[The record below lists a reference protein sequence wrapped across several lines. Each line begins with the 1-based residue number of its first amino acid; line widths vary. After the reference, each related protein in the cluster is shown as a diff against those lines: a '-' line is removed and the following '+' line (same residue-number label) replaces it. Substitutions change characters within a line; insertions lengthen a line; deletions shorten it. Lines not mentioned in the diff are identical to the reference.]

1 MPLRA
6 LLRDDLKG
14 ARKANDREKVTLRTL
29 IAAID
34 NAEAIDLQD
43 SAAANGPGEAS
54 RRRLSD
60 QAIMHIVLREGVE
73 PRAAAEDYERH
84 GQSDEANRLRP
95 LSIIA
100 DRYADEMA

>member
-1 MPLRA
+1 
-6 LLRDDLKG
+6 
-14 ARKANDREKVTLRTL
+14 
-29 IAAID
+29 
-34 NAEAIDLQD
+34 
-43 SAAANGPGEAS
+43 
-54 RRRLSD
+54 
-60 QAIMHIVLREGVE
+60 MHIVLREGVE